1 MARVQEKAKNQNSIK
16 KALIWLT
23 YCLFSAAI
31 ITGLIFLVFWI
42 FNKDDNNKEVTYEET
57 YKNAMHIDF
66 EELAGILNNDEES
79 ELHAENVYVFI
90 YSPNYDEYSYGK
102 NEELQGRVNACID
115 AYKEY
120 DDSLGEYAFYV
131 INVEDEDN
139 KTYLNENPNTLSE
152 YGINDLT
159 GEESF
164 DYYPYLLVL
173 TSGPNGL
180 EIDDEYSTHSFE
192 MNSHLEDLKNNM
204 LGE

>member
-23 YCLFSAAI
+23 YCVVSAAI

-42 FNKDDNNKEVTYEET
+42 FNKDDNNKEEKYEET

-79 ELHAENVYVFI
+79 ELHKENVYVFI
-90 YSPNYDEYSYGK
+90 YSPNYDEYNAGK
-102 NEELQGRVNACID
+102 DELLQSTVNACID

-152 YGINDLT
+152 YGIDN
-159 GEESF
+159 
-164 DYYPYLLVL
+164 YPYFLVL
-173 TSGPNGL
+173 TSQENGL
-180 EIDDEYSTHSFE
+180 AKDNEYSTSSSA
-192 MNSHLEDLKNNM
+192 MKDLINNLTYAKENM